1 MSAYSIMMSQ
11 GKFINP
17 ESLTYPYE
25 ERGLQFGDGV
35 YEVIRIYNGNFYL
48 LEEHI
53 DRLFRSL
60 DAIKITIDY
69 TKEDMHTMLQQL
81 LEKNNMKN
89 DGMVY
94 LQITRG
100 SAERVHTFPGN
111 TEPNMYAYLKDF
123 PRFLDEMEN
132 GVSVITH
139 RDTRWDYCYIK
150 SLNLLPNILAKQ
162 EALEQGC
169 YEAILHEDNKVTEC
183 CSSNVFLVKNNK
195 IYTHPA
201 TERILHGCVR
211 LAVKR
216 LAQEQNIPF
225 IEEAFTLEDIQN
237 ADEMFLTSS
246 MSEVMPIV
254 KVDDTIVSGGKPGK
268 ITRQLQQAYEVD
280 AGIATSKVK
289 L

>member
-1 MSAYSIMMSQ
+1 MSVYPIIMSQ
-11 GKFINP
+11 GKFVHH

-35 YEVIRIYNGNFYL
+35 YEVIRIYNGKYYL

-60 DAIKITIDY
+60 DAIKIKIDY
-69 TKEDMHTMLQQL
+69 TKEDLFRMLQQL

-100 SAERVHTFPGN
+100 SAPRVHTFPSN
-111 TEPNMYAYLKDF
+111 TEPNMYAYMKDF
-123 PRFLDEMEN
+123 SRFLDEMEN
-132 GVSVITH
+132 GISVITH

-254 KVDDTIVSGGKPGK
+254 KVDGKLVKNGEPGK
-268 ITRQLQQAYEVD
+268 ITRQLQQAYEID
-280 AGIATSKVK
+280 AGIASHKVK
-289 L
+289 M